1 MKHIFILLITIY
13 QSVFSILIKNILG
26 INRMC
31 RFSPTCSE
39 YARIALYNDG
49 AIKGLAKSLGRILKC
64 QPFYS
69 GPVSGKSF

>member
-39 YARIALYNDG
+39 YARLSINNDG
-49 AIKGLAKSLGRILKC
+49 VLRGLAKSLGRILKC

-69 GPVSGKSF
+69 GSVSGKSF